1 MVTGKDGVI
10 PLLEEFN
17 LMKGAANLD
26 NGHVS
31 VAPVENGIAFQSEFT
46 L

>member
-1 MVTGKDGVI
+1 MVTGKDRVI

-17 LMKGAANLD
+17 LMEGAANLD

-31 VAPVENGIAFQSEFT
+31 VAPVENGITLRGGFT

>member
-17 LMKGAANLD
+17 LMEGAANLD

-31 VAPVENGIAFQSEFT
+31 VAPAENGFTFRSGFT